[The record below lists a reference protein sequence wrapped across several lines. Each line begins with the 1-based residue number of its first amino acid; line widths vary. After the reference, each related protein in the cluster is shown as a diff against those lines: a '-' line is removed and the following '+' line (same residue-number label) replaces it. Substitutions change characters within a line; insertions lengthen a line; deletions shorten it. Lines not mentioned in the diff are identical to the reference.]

1 MRLNFKRVDGKVGI
15 SHTNRRPIWQS
26 RLYFSAPKALV
37 ATAAVGRRSRH
48 GRLFDSLGDVAAN
61 DGESGHQT
69 RHFLTNR
76 AVFDA
81 LRRVYGGQA
90 RREPDNYYGYSDHR
104 PDIALHI
111 EGNTTALD
119 LKIYDPLGSQPADA
133 GERGAFVAFG
143 NTAEAANARVLGRR
157 ERGSEGDGRYNR
169 RTGEGHVAAVTGD
182 YERALQSGVRCV
194 PMLLETFGGFGP
206 GLMSVLKQADD
217 WRQGR
222 LVSSEYDETTWAAR
236 NYMAF
241 VAQRISVA
249 AQISMAQ
256 EIAEALGL
264 SVAADPRA

>member
-1 MRLNFKRVDGKVGI
+1 MRQ
-15 SHTNRRPIWQS
+15 RRLGLP
-26 RLYFSAPKALV
+26 LLV

-48 GRLFDSLGDVAAN
+48 GRLFDTLGDVAAN

-69 RHFLTNR
+69 RHFLANHSIY
-76 AVFDA
+76 DA
-81 LRRVYGGQA
+81 LRRVFGGQA
-90 RREPDNYYGYSDHR
+90 RREPDNYIGYSDHR
-104 PDIALHI
+104 PDITLLI
-111 EGNTTALD
+111 EGNTTILD
-119 LKIYDPLGSQPADA
+119 LKIFDPLGSQPANA

-143 NTAEAANARVLGRR
+143 NTAEAANACVLGRR

-182 YERALQSGVRCV
+182 YERALQGGARCV

-206 GLMSVLKQADD
+206 GLMGVLRQADD

-241 VAQRISVA
+241 VAQRLSVA
-249 AQISMAQ
+249 VQISLAQ